1 MCYTFCMSTTNPRIH
16 ITTDKETR
24 KLLQKLAKRDAI
36 SLASKAEEYLRIGLE
51 LAEDIE
57 LSKLAADRMKTAR
70 KDYLSHKEVW
80 D

>member
-1 MCYTFCMSTTNPRIH
+1 MSTLNPRIH
-16 ITTDKETR
+16 ITTDSATR
-24 KLLQKLAKRDAI
+24 SLLAKLAERDDT

-57 LSKLAADRMKTAR
+57 LTSLALDRMNTPRTK
-70 KDYLSHKEVW
+70 YLSHDKVW